1 MPGADKQEVRARLNL
16 RWGVMPFR
24 LDFGADPEENVDRTF
39 ALLKRRQLVQ
49 AGDLVVVV
57 SDIRPPN
64 EDVVR
69 SAQVP
74 PGPEAFP
81 GCLEFGYPSQ
91 FGARGCL

>member
-1 MPGADKQEVRARLNL
+1 VRARLNL

-69 SAQVP
+69 SAQVRT
-74 PGPEAFP
+74 PGGSDGFLWCFSRVSRVLWFACPFT
-81 GCLEFGYPSQ
+81 CS
-91 FGARGCL
+91 